1 MAGRTLENNQ
11 VGRLAL
17 RKQPGRKA
25 SPKKNNQVGRLAILK
40 NDQVGRPVL
49 ENCQVRRIAL
59 GKQPGWLEASPSE
72 TTRMESQDYWSWS
85 PVIRK

>member
-49 ENCQVRRIAL
+49 ETCQVR
-59 GKQPGWLEASPSE
+59 ENSPWK
-72 TTRMESQDYWSWS
+72 TTRLVGGQ
-85 PVIRK
+85 PF